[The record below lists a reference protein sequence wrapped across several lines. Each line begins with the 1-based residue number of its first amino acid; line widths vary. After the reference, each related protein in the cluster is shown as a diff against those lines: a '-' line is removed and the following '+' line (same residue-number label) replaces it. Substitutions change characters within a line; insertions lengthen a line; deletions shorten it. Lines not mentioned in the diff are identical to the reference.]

1 MAEGAAM
8 RGLLKKSDVILL
20 GVCVVLAVGF
30 LALAGKSAADAGS
43 FLTIDNLFFMA
54 VCMLLA
60 LTFLAIPALTMRERG
75 INPFAV
81 GEQVNAARAAE
92 HVHFEGGTRLFLNV
106 LMGLLALTVV
116 EVFLAYIKIQD
127 LRVFLTI
134 LIGLSLVKA
143 ALIIA
148 YFMHLRFER
157 MSLALTLIPTLVVCI
172 CLLFIVFPDSF
183 RTLRIRSTKVSAA
196 SGATESNAAEPPA
209 HESQ

>member
-1 MAEGAAM
+1 MAEGAM
-8 RGLLKKSDVILL
+8 RGLLKKSDVILM
-20 GVCVVLAVGF
+20 GVCVALAAGF
-30 LALAGKSAADAGS
+30 LVLAGKSAADSGS

-60 LTFLAIPALTMRERG
+60 LTFIAIPALTMRERG

-81 GEQVNAARAAE
+81 GEQINPARAAE
-92 HVHFEGGTRLFLNV
+92 HVHFEGGTSLFLYV

-116 EVFLAYIKIQD
+116 EVLLAYIKIHD
-127 LRVFLTI
+127 LRIFLSI
-134 LIGLSLVKA
+134 LIGLSLIKA

-172 CLLFIVFPDSF
+172 CLLFIVFPDSS
-183 RTLRIRSTKVSAA
+183 RTREIRTTKVSAA
-196 SGATESNAAEPPA
+196 SNDAESPA